1 MRNPF
6 HQLLFAAALLLI
18 LAGCQSPLRPN
29 ETADLKPPKSLL
41 GEAFDEDAARAKAEA
56 RRSGGQNS
64 ATVASTQAP
73 TGRPGGSSSDIAQ
86 TGYRNETDI
95 GQPAG
100 SQLPTR
106 PQQAQLPEAVAQ
118 HIREGAE
125 AMARQDWANATFHYE
140 AILSADSRNALAHQ
154 MLGRIG
160 DQTQRFESAE
170 YHYLR
175 AIGERRDD
183 PNLRSDLGYSYL
195 QQGRLQEAK
204 RELLKSLAIDANH
217 QMAKA
222 NLAAVEAYLG
232 NINAALALLKQISSE
247 QEAHQTLHELLNRP
261 APAQKRDQQLLS
273 QQGENLPIG
282 EQLRIAR
289 DTGRAERTR
298 QDAINALEM
307 RERVRQAMAVGGPLN
322 KMGQGFGDE
331 EIEEIIA
338 QIQKEDQQ
346 QPRSQQQQY
355 ATAPQSNPQFG
366 GVPQFGAPP
375 QSGTP
380 SPGPNSIPP
389 TSNPNQNYYP
399 APNVAPVPGSQDDW
413 STQTLPWSPGAD
425 AQQLHRPLYRNTP
438 QSPPQNFRPLNSQEP
453 PNQNWQ
459 QPGQNQLPGN
469 QFPGNQTQWNS
480 QPQGYN
486 PTQNFNPARSELL
499 PETQPQLE
507 PIWRGPPENYQ
518 GPGGLPAPNNQQQFA
533 PTSPGQGTSN
543 PYQSFPNGQQ
553 QYAPPN
559 QFQTPPP
566 TSQPST
572 GFDSHNQYGGGTN
585 DSGSQYVPPSTPGVW
600 SPQGARNSY
609 ESQPGAIQQLG
620 HQSPAGQTGSTT
632 NRQARQNSVRQA
644 MRLGMAAGPGSLI
657 QMDGQSRT
665 NQQQSGTAAQ
675 GQQFFPNGS
684 QHDPGS
690 PSSAVWNSGS
700 NGAQSTSPNQ
710 NLWQAAPMSTDTR
723 NVPQTGNGTPQQW
736 QQLPSAQQQP
746 QSSTWNHQNQQPT
759 SAMRSQNWSGTSSP
773 VSNWQPGAFGESP
786 TLSNDFAPAHMLDAN
801 PALADPAPTMM
812 TGFTQQGAPTTQ
824 NTGATRVPFTARFP

>member
-6 HQLLFAAALLLI
+6 HQRLFAAALLLI
-18 LAGCQSPLRPN
+18 PVGCQSTLRPN

-56 RRSGGQNS
+56 RRSGSQNS

-73 TGRPGGSSSDIAQ
+73 AGRPGGSSSDIAQ
-86 TGYRNETDI
+86 AGYRNETGF
-95 GQPAG
+95 GQPTG
-100 SQLPTR
+100 SQQPTR
-106 PQQAQLPEAVAQ
+106 PQQAQLPEAIAQ
-118 HIREGAE
+118 HIREGNE

-232 NINAALALLKQISSE
+232 NVDAALALLKQISSE

-261 APAQKRDQQLLS
+261 APAQQRDQQLLS
-273 QQGENLPIG
+273 QQGENLSIG
-282 EQLRIAR
+282 EQMRIAR

-298 QDAINALEM
+298 QDALNALEM
-307 RERVRQAMAVGGPLN
+307 QERVRQAMAIGGPLN

-338 QIQKEDQQ
+338 QIQKEGRQ
-346 QPRSQQQQY
+346 QPQSQQPY
-355 ATAPQSNPQFG
+355 ATAPQNNPQFG

-380 SPGPNSIPP
+380 SPGPYSMPP
-389 TSNPNQNYYP
+389 TGNPNQNYYQ
-399 APNVAPVPGSQDDW
+399 APNGTSTPGSQDDW
-413 STQTLPWSPGAD
+413 SIQTLPWSPEAD
-425 AQQLHRPLYRNTP
+425 TRQLHHPLYRNTP
-438 QSPPQNFRPLNSQEP
+438 ESLPQNFRPLNSQQP
-453 PNQNWQ
+453 QGQNWQ
-459 QPGQNQLPGN
+459 QPEQG
-469 QFPGNQTQWNS
+469 QFPGNQSQWS
-480 QPQGYN
+480 GQPQNYAPGQNSN
-486 PTQNFNPARSELL
+486 PIYPQQQGQWQTPPEQHSL
-499 PETQPQLE
+499 PSG
-507 PIWRGPPENYQ
+507 GPP
-518 GPGGLPAPNNQQQFA
+518 AFSTQQQFA
-533 PTSPGQGTSN
+533 PPSSRQGAPN

-553 QYAPPN
+553 QYAPPG

-566 TSQPST
+566 ASQPAA
-572 GFDSHNQYGGGTN
+572 GFDNRNQYGNGFN
-585 DSGSQYVPPSTPGVW
+585 SQYAPPSSPGVW
-600 SPQGARNSY
+600 TPQDARSSY
-609 ESQPGAIQQLG
+609 ETQTGAIQQLG
-620 HQSPAGQTGSTT
+620 YQSPAGQTGSAS
-632 NRQARQNSVRQA
+632 NSQIQQNSMRQA

-665 NQQQSGTAAQ
+665 NPPQSGAVSQ
-675 GQQFFPNGS
+675 SQQLFPNS
-684 QHDPGS
+684 TQQDAAS
-690 PSSAVWNSGS
+690 PSSTVWNSGS
-700 NGAQSTSPNQ
+700 TGSQITSPNQ
-710 NLWQAAPMSTDTR
+710 NLWQAAPMSTDSR
-723 NVPQTGNGTPQQW
+723 GMPQSGNGNSQQW

-746 QSSTWNHQNQQPT
+746 QSSTWNHQNQRPAG
-759 SAMRSQNWSGTSSP
+759 AMQSQNWSSATTAD
-773 VSNWQPGAFGESP
+773 SNWQPGAFGASP
-786 TLSNDFAPAHMLDAN
+786 TLSDSFGPAHMLDAN
-801 PALADPAPTMM
+801 PALADPASTMM
-812 TGFTQQGAPTTQ
+812 TGFDQQGAPTTQ
-824 NTGATRVPFTARFP
+824 NTGATRVPFTARLP